1 MTLEFVKNNT
11 NNGIVFSDLT
21 LRTRLAPIF
30 LVALA
35 GMLLLETLST
45 ADSLNINSP

>member
-1 MTLEFVKNNT
+1 MTPGFVKNNT

-30 LVALA
+30 LAALA
-35 GMLLLETLST
+35 GMLLLEALS
-45 ADSLNINSP
+45 AVDSLNIK